1 MSDFIVSARKYRP
14 ATFASVVGQKH
25 ITSTLKNAIERA
37 QLAHAYLFC
46 GPRGVGKTTCARIF
60 AKAINCLSPNGAE
73 ACNECESCRSFNEG
87 RSLNI
92 HELDAASNN
101 SVEDI
106 RTLIEQVRII
116 PQVGR
121 YSVFIIDEVHM
132 LSAAAFNAFLKTLEE
147 PPAHAIFILAT
158 TEKHKIIPTILSR
171 CQIYDFNRIRVED
184 SVEYLKYI
192 ASQEGISADEESL
205 NLIAQKADGGMRDAL
220 SMFDKAVSF
229 CGTALDYRNVA
240 QTLNVLDYDTYF
252 SVTEMLLAG
261 NYVDVLVAFDSVLSK
276 GFSGQTFM
284 SGMNRHMRDLLM
296 ARQPDTLRLIEMT
309 GTLLE
314 RYRTQAGACNVE
326 FLFGAI
332 SILTELD
339 GKIRQ
344 SSNQRLL
351 VELGLMKIAGLGQKK
366 NDDLTSSG
374 EYSLPALSPR
384 TAAGAAAT
392 PTAAA
397 RPAPQQS
404 ASTVQAQTVS
414 AAGQT
419 TPGTPQS
426 GAGATVQAAVR
437 PEAGQTAVRPDA
449 GQAATPPAAGQTAP
463 AAGQTAPSAV
473 QPGAGQTGQGTVRP
487 EAGPTASAGIPQV
500 SGFSVRGAAMQT
512 PGPQAAEVSAQDNA
526 PQAAAIGQTIPGG
539 AANPAAQGGM
549 ANPAMQSGTPN
560 PTAQGGAA
568 NPAAQG
574 GAAVPAVLGGTPH
587 PTAQGGAAVPAVQTA
602 GGTTAETAP
611 QPAPAKPAVQT
622 APAPAR
628 RPLIS
633 GASLSEL
640 LASAG
645 SDPDEE
651 LSDGETPDEAEVVT
665 VDPECAEKLEHA
677 RSRILN
683 LIKEKR
689 PRFVPA
695 FELMTFRDNTISV
708 SVPTSELREE
718 ILRSKTGMLMR
729 IAELAG
735 IEGMI
740 ELEVIVNE
748 EIRAVRPIK
757 LEDRVRYITEKN
769 PLVAE
774 LRKALDLEVE

>member
-25 ITSTLKNAIERA
+25 ITSTLKNAIERG

-60 AKAINCLSPNGAE
+60 AKAINCLNPNGSE

-184 SVEYLKYI
+184 GVEYLKYI
-192 ASQEGISADEESL
+192 ASQEGIAADEESL

-229 CGTALDYRNVA
+229 CGKALDYRNVA

-252 SVTEMLLAG
+252 GVTEMLLAG
-261 NYVDVLVAFDSVLSK
+261 NYVDTLVTFDSVLSR

-284 SGMNRHMRDLLM
+284 AGLNRHMRDLLM
-296 ARQPDTLRLIEMT
+296 AKRPETLRLIEMT

-314 RYRTQAGACNVE
+314 RYRTQAGACDVE

-332 SILTELD
+332 SCLTELD

-366 NDDLTSSG
+366 NDSLTSSG
-374 EYSLPALSPR
+374 EYPLPTLTPR
-384 TAAGAAAT
+384 TAGSAPAAALAAAGQPAPRPAANASGNPGAPAAATAQPAGVSATGNPATNAPAANASGNPAAPASATAQPAAQAAGAA
-392 PTAAA
+392 TAS
-397 RPAPQQS
+397 P
-404 ASTVQAQTVS
+404 S
-414 AAGQT
+414 AAT
-419 TPGTPQS
+419 SAAMPAAPP
-426 GAGATVQAAVR
+426 AGR
-437 PEAGQTAVRPDA
+437 
-449 GQAATPPAAGQTAP
+449 PAAGT
-463 AAGQTAPSAV
+463 S
-473 QPGAGQTGQGTVRP
+473 
-487 EAGPTASAGIPQV
+487 AGPTAQG
-500 SGFSVRGAAMQT
+500 T
-512 PGPQAAEVSAQDNA
+512 L
-526 PQAAAIGQTIPGG
+526 
-539 AANPAAQGGM
+539 PA
-549 ANPAMQSGTPN
+549 
-560 PTAQGGAA
+560 
-568 NPAAQG
+568 
-574 GAAVPAVLGGTPH
+574 
-587 PTAQGGAAVPAVQTA
+587 
-602 GGTTAETAP
+602 
-611 QPAPAKPAVQT
+611 QPAPGMK
-622 APAPAR
+622 R

-645 SDPDEE
+645 GDPDEE
-651 LSDGETPDEAEVVT
+651 PSDGETPDEPET
-665 VDPECAEKLEHA
+665 VRIDPDCAEKLEHA

-708 SVPTSELREE
+708 SVPTTELREE

-740 ELEVIVNE
+740 ELEVTVNE
-748 EIRAVRPIK
+748 EIRAARPIK

-774 LRKALDLEVE
+774 LRKVLDLEVE

>member
-25 ITSTLKNAIERA
+25 ITSTLKNAIERG

-60 AKAINCLSPNGAE
+60 AKAINCLNPNGSE

-184 SVEYLKYI
+184 GVEYLKYI
-192 ASQEGISADEESL
+192 ASQEGIAADEESL

-229 CGTALDYRNVA
+229 CGKALDYRNVA

-252 SVTEMLLAG
+252 GVTEMLLAG
-261 NYVDVLVAFDSVLSK
+261 NYVDTLVTFDSVLSR

-284 SGMNRHMRDLLM
+284 AGLNRHMRDLLM
-296 ARQPDTLRLIEMT
+296 AKRPETLRLIEMT

-314 RYRTQAGACNVE
+314 RYRTQAGACSVE

-332 SILTELD
+332 SCLTELD

-366 NDDLTSSG
+366 NDSLTSSG
-374 EYSLPALSPR
+374 EYPLPTLTPR
-384 TAAGAAAT
+384 TAGPASATAPAAAGQPAAATAQSAGITATGNPATNAPATSASGNPAAPASATAQPAAQAAGAA
-392 PTAAA
+392 TA
-397 RPAPQQS
+397 PP
-404 ASTVQAQTVS
+404 S
-414 AAGQT
+414 AAT
-419 TPGTPQS
+419 SAAMPAASP
-426 GAGATVQAAVR
+426 AGR
-437 PEAGQTAVRPDA
+437 
-449 GQAATPPAAGQTAP
+449 PAAGT
-463 AAGQTAPSAV
+463 
-473 QPGAGQTGQGTVRP
+473 
-487 EAGPTASAGIPQV
+487 SAG
-500 SGFSVRGAAMQT
+500 
-512 PGPQAAEVSAQDNA
+512 
-526 PQAAAIGQTIPGG
+526 
-539 AANPAAQGGM
+539 PAAQGTL
-549 ANPAMQSGTPN
+549 P
-560 PTAQGGAA
+560 
-568 NPAAQG
+568 
-574 GAAVPAVLGGTPH
+574 V
-587 PTAQGGAAVPAVQTA
+587 
-602 GGTTAETAP
+602 
-611 QPAPAKPAVQT
+611 QPAPGMM
-622 APAPAR
+622 R

-645 SDPDEE
+645 GDPDEE
-651 LSDGETPDEAEVVT
+651 LSDGETPDEPET
-665 VDPECAEKLEHA
+665 VRIDPDCAEKLEHA
-677 RSRILN
+677 RGRILN

-708 SVPTSELREE
+708 SVPTTELREE

-740 ELEVIVNE
+740 ELEVTVNE
-748 EIRAVRPIK
+748 EIRAARPIK

>member
-25 ITSTLKNAIERA
+25 ITSTLKNAIERG

-60 AKAINCLSPNGAE
+60 AKAINCLNPNGSE

-184 SVEYLKYI
+184 GVEYLKYI
-192 ASQEGISADEESL
+192 ASQEGIAADEESL

-229 CGTALDYRNVA
+229 CGKALDYRNVA

-252 SVTEMLLAG
+252 GVTEMLLAG
-261 NYVDVLVAFDSVLSK
+261 NYVDTLVTFDSVLSR

-284 SGMNRHMRDLLM
+284 AGLNRHMRDLLM
-296 ARQPDTLRLIEMT
+296 AKRPETLRLIEMT

-314 RYRTQAGACNVE
+314 RYRTQAGACDVE

-332 SILTELD
+332 SCLTELD

-344 SSNQRLL
+344 SSNQRLF

-366 NDDLTSSG
+366 NDSLTSSG
-374 EYSLPALSPR
+374 EYPLPTLTPR
-384 TAAGAAAT
+384 TAGPASAAA
-392 PTAAA
+392 
-397 RPAPQQS
+397 PA
-404 ASTVQAQTVS
+404 
-414 AAGQT
+414 AAGQ
-419 TPGTPQS
+419 P
-426 GAGATVQAAVR
+426 ATA
-437 PEAGQTAVRPDA
+437 TA
-449 GQAATPPAAGQTAP
+449 
-463 AAGQTAPSAV
+463 
-473 QPGAGQTGQGTVRP
+473 
-487 EAGPTASAGIPQV
+487 
-500 SGFSVRGAAMQT
+500 
-512 PGPQAAEVSAQDNA
+512 QAAEVSATGNPATNA
-526 PQAAAIGQTIPGG
+526 PAAKASG
-539 AANPAAQGGM
+539 NPAAPAAATAQPAGVSATG
-549 ANPAMQSGTPN
+549 NPATNAPAASASGNPGAPAAATAQPAAQAAGAATAPPSAATSAAMPAASPAGRPAAGTSAG
-560 PTAQGGAA
+560 PTAQGTL
-568 NPAAQG
+568 PA
-574 GAAVPAVLGGTPH
+574 
-587 PTAQGGAAVPAVQTA
+587 
-602 GGTTAETAP
+602 
-611 QPAPAKPAVQT
+611 QPAPGMK
-622 APAPAR
+622 R

-645 SDPDEE
+645 GDPDEE
-651 LSDGETPDEAEVVT
+651 LSDGETPDEPET
-665 VDPECAEKLEHA
+665 VRIDPDCAEKLEHA
-677 RSRILN
+677 RGRILN

-708 SVPTSELREE
+708 SVPTTELREE

-740 ELEVIVNE
+740 ELEVTVNE
-748 EIRAVRPIK
+748 EIRAARPIK

>member
-25 ITSTLKNAIERA
+25 ITSTLKNAIERE

-60 AKAINCLSPNGAE
+60 AKAINCLNPNGAE

-192 ASQEGISADEESL
+192 ARQEGITADEESL

-261 NYVDVLVAFDSVLSK
+261 NYVDVLVTFDAVLSK

-284 SGMNRHMRDLLM
+284 AGLNRHMRDLLM
-296 ARQPDTLRLIEMT
+296 AKRPETLRLIEMT

-314 RYRTQAGACNVE
+314 RYRTQAGACSVE

-332 SILTELD
+332 SCLTELD

-366 NDDLTSSG
+366 NDGLTSPG
-374 EYSLPALSPR
+374 EYPLPALTPR
-384 TAAGAAAT
+384 TAAPANAAA
-392 PTAAA
+392 
-397 RPAPQQS
+397 PAQ
-404 ASTVQAQTVS
+404 
-414 AAGQT
+414 
-419 TPGTPQS
+419 
-426 GAGATVQAAVR
+426 QAAQAT
-437 PEAGQTAVRPDA
+437 PPPAQ
-449 GQAATPPAAGQTAP
+449 QAATQAPQTGQQAAAPAHATAP
-463 AAGQTAPSAV
+463 A
-473 QPGAGQTGQGTVRP
+473 QP
-487 EAGPTASAGIPQV
+487 
-500 SGFSVRGAAMQT
+500 AAMPQPAAPAT
-512 PGPQAAEVSAQDNA
+512 PGPETLRQ
-526 PQAAAIGQTIPGG
+526 PAAAPAPATTP
-539 AANPAAQGGM
+539 AVPVAPAPPAPAA
-549 ANPAMQSGTPN
+549 A
-560 PTAQGGAA
+560 
-568 NPAAQG
+568 
-574 GAAVPAVLGGTPH
+574 
-587 PTAQGGAAVPAVQTA
+587 
-602 GGTTAETAP
+602 
-611 QPAPAKPAVQT
+611 QPAPARPA
-622 APAPAR
+622 APGPAR
-628 RPLIS
+628 RSLIS
-633 GASLSEL
+633 GASISEL
-640 LASAG
+640 LAAAG
-645 SDPDEE
+645 DPDEE
-651 LSDGETPDEAEVVT
+651 LSDGETPDEAEAVV
-665 VDPECAEKLEHA
+665 VDPDCAEKLEHA
-677 RSRILN
+677 RGRILN

-708 SVPTSELREE
+708 SVPTTELREE

-735 IEGMI
+735 TEGML
-740 ELEVIVNE
+740 ELEVTVNE
-748 EIRAVRPIK
+748 EIRAARPIK

>member
-14 ATFASVVGQKH
+14 ATFRSVVGQKH
-25 ITSTLKNAIERA
+25 ITSTLQNAIERG

-60 AKAINCLSPNGAE
+60 AKAINCLAPHGAE

-184 SVEYLKYI
+184 SVEYLRYI
-192 ASQEGISADEESL
+192 ASEEGVAADEESL

-229 CGTALDYRNVA
+229 CGTTLDYRNVA

-252 SVTEMLLAG
+252 GVTEMLLRGDYAEA
-261 NYVDVLVAFDSVLSK
+261 LVTFDAVLSK

-284 SGMNRHMRDLLM
+284 AGLNRHMRDLLM
-296 ARQPDTLRLIEMT
+296 AERPETLRLIEMT

-314 RYRTQAGACNVE
+314 RYRTQAGACSVE

-332 SILTELD
+332 SVLTELD

-366 NDDLTSSG
+366 NDLLTPSG
-374 EYSLPALSPR
+374 EYPLPELTPR
-384 TAAGAAAT
+384 TAAPAARAETQPAPPPPASGTEGAANAARLRPEPAPAAEGPHPEPSGRAAPSPEPAAASGMRPDGNVPPAAAPAT
-392 PTAAA
+392 ASGTAPATRPGPAAPIGTEVPAADTRPAAAPQPVPQPEA
-397 RPAPQQS
+397 RPA
-404 ASTVQAQTVS
+404 
-414 AAGQT
+414 
-419 TPGTPQS
+419 GT
-426 GAGATVQAAVR
+426 
-437 PEAGQTAVRPDA
+437 
-449 GQAATPPAAGQTAP
+449 
-463 AAGQTAPSAV
+463 
-473 QPGAGQTGQGTVRP
+473 
-487 EAGPTASAGIPQV
+487 
-500 SGFSVRGAAMQT
+500 
-512 PGPQAAEVSAQDNA
+512 
-526 PQAAAIGQTIPGG
+526 
-539 AANPAAQGGM
+539 
-549 ANPAMQSGTPN
+549 
-560 PTAQGGAA
+560 
-568 NPAAQG
+568 
-574 GAAVPAVLGGTPH
+574 
-587 PTAQGGAAVPAVQTA
+587 
-602 GGTTAETAP
+602 
-611 QPAPAKPAVQT
+611 
-622 APAPAR
+622 AR

-633 GASLSEL
+633 GTSLSDL

-645 SDPDEE
+645 NPATQSEKTQDPE
-651 LSDGETPDEAEVVT
+651 PAAAT
-665 VDPECAEKLEHA
+665 VDPECAAKLERA
-677 RSRILN
+677 RERILA
-683 LIKEKR
+683 LIRERR

-695 FELMTFRDNTISV
+695 FEQMLFRGDTIAV
-708 SVPTSELREE
+708 SVPTTELRDE

-735 IEGMI
+735 VTGRI
-740 ELEVIVNE
+740 ELEITVNE
-748 EIRAVRPIK
+748 QIRAARPIR
-757 LEDRVRYITEKN
+757 LEDRVKYITEKN

>member
-14 ATFASVVGQKH
+14 ATFRSVVGQKH
-25 ITSTLKNAIERA
+25 ITSTLQNAIERG

-60 AKAINCLSPNGAE
+60 AKAINCLAPHGAE

-184 SVEYLKYI
+184 SVEYLRYI
-192 ASQEGISADEESL
+192 ASEEGVAADEESL

-229 CGTALDYRNVA
+229 CGTTLDYRNVA

-252 SVTEMLLAG
+252 GVTEMLLRGDYAEA
-261 NYVDVLVAFDSVLSK
+261 LVTFDAVLSK

-284 SGMNRHMRDLLM
+284 AGLNRHMRDLLM
-296 ARQPDTLRLIEMT
+296 AERPETLRLIEMT

-314 RYRTQAGACNVE
+314 RYRTQAGACSVE

-332 SILTELD
+332 SVLTELD

-366 NDDLTSSG
+366 NDLLAPSG
-374 EYSLPALSPR
+374 EYPLPELTPR
-384 TAAGAAAT
+384 TAAPAARAETQPAPPPPASGAEGAANAARLRPEPAPAAEGSRPEPSGRAAPSPEPAAASGMRPDGNVPPAAAPAT
-392 PTAAA
+392 ASGTAPATRPGPAAPIGTEVSAADTRPAAAPQPVPQPEA
-397 RPAPQQS
+397 RPA
-404 ASTVQAQTVS
+404 
-414 AAGQT
+414 
-419 TPGTPQS
+419 GT
-426 GAGATVQAAVR
+426 
-437 PEAGQTAVRPDA
+437 
-449 GQAATPPAAGQTAP
+449 
-463 AAGQTAPSAV
+463 
-473 QPGAGQTGQGTVRP
+473 
-487 EAGPTASAGIPQV
+487 
-500 SGFSVRGAAMQT
+500 
-512 PGPQAAEVSAQDNA
+512 
-526 PQAAAIGQTIPGG
+526 
-539 AANPAAQGGM
+539 
-549 ANPAMQSGTPN
+549 
-560 PTAQGGAA
+560 
-568 NPAAQG
+568 
-574 GAAVPAVLGGTPH
+574 
-587 PTAQGGAAVPAVQTA
+587 
-602 GGTTAETAP
+602 
-611 QPAPAKPAVQT
+611 
-622 APAPAR
+622 AR

-633 GASLSEL
+633 GTSLSDL

-645 SDPDEE
+645 NPAAQSEKTQDPE
-651 LSDGETPDEAEVVT
+651 PAAAT
-665 VDPECAEKLEHA
+665 VDPECAAKLERA
-677 RSRILN
+677 RERILA
-683 LIKEKR
+683 LIRERR

-695 FELMTFRDNTISV
+695 FEQMLFRGDTIAV
-708 SVPTSELREE
+708 SVPTTELRDE

-735 IEGMI
+735 VTGRI
-740 ELEVIVNE
+740 ELEITVNE
-748 EIRAVRPIK
+748 QIRAARPIR
-757 LEDRVRYITEKN
+757 LEDRVKYITEKN

>member
-25 ITSTLKNAIERA
+25 ITSTLKNAIERG

-60 AKAINCLSPNGAE
+60 AKAINCLNPNGSE
-73 ACNECESCRSFNEG
+73 ACNECESCSSFNEG

-171 CQIYDFNRIRVED
+171 CQIYDFNRIRDED
-184 SVEYLKYI
+184 GVEYLKYI
-192 ASQEGISADEESL
+192 ASQEGIAADEESL

-229 CGTALDYRNVA
+229 CGKALDYRNVA

-252 SVTEMLLAG
+252 GVTEMLLAG
-261 NYVDVLVAFDSVLSK
+261 NYVDTLVTFDSVLSR

-284 SGMNRHMRDLLM
+284 AGLNRHMRDLLM
-296 ARQPDTLRLIEMT
+296 AKRPETLRLIEMT

-332 SILTELD
+332 SCLTELD

-366 NDDLTSSG
+366 NDSLTSSG
-374 EYSLPALSPR
+374 EYPLPTLTPR
-384 TAAGAAAT
+384 TAGSAPAAA
-392 PTAAA
+392 
-397 RPAPQQS
+397 PA
-404 ASTVQAQTVS
+404 
-414 AAGQT
+414 AAGQ
-419 TPGTPQS
+419 P
-426 GAGATVQAAVR
+426 ATA
-437 PEAGQTAVRPDA
+437 TA
-449 GQAATPPAAGQTAP
+449 
-463 AAGQTAPSAV
+463 
-473 QPGAGQTGQGTVRP
+473 
-487 EAGPTASAGIPQV
+487 
-500 SGFSVRGAAMQT
+500 
-512 PGPQAAEVSAQDNA
+512 QAAEVSATGNPATNA
-526 PQAAAIGQTIPGG
+526 PAANASG
-539 AANPAAQGGM
+539 NPAAPAAATAQPAGVSATG
-549 ANPAMQSGTPN
+549 NPATNAPAASASGNPGAPAAATAQPAAQAAGAATAPPSAATSAAMPAASPAGRPAAGTSAG
-560 PTAQGGAA
+560 PTAQGTL
-568 NPAAQG
+568 PA
-574 GAAVPAVLGGTPH
+574 
-587 PTAQGGAAVPAVQTA
+587 
-602 GGTTAETAP
+602 
-611 QPAPAKPAVQT
+611 QPAPGMK
-622 APAPAR
+622 R

-645 SDPDEE
+645 GDPDEE
-651 LSDGETPDEAEVVT
+651 LSDGETPDEPET
-665 VDPECAEKLEHA
+665 VRIDPDCAEKLEHA
-677 RSRILN
+677 RGRILN

-708 SVPTSELREE
+708 SVPTTELREE

-740 ELEVIVNE
+740 ELEVTVNE
-748 EIRAVRPIK
+748 EIRAARPIK